1 VVIYRLKKFL
11 KEKDDMEGLIILA
24 IIGFF
29 IWYIYNK
36 NKNKDDESNYNPVYR
51 QSNPQITPATNQR
64 NQGCPKCG
72 STNLQALNQTVKVQ
86 RGAGYQILMGFLFLI
101 SFGILWLLFGCIKK
115 KVVQTYIVCLNC
127 GYKRLV

>member
-1 VVIYRLKKFL
+1 
-11 KEKDDMEGLIILA
+11 MEGLIVLA

-29 IWYIYNK
+29 IWYLYNK
-36 NKNKDDESNYNPVYR
+36 NSNKNKDDESNYNPVYR
-51 QSNPQITPATNQR
+51 QANPQINPATNQR

-101 SFGILWLLFGCIKK
+101 SFGILWLLFGRIKK